1 MLPECKFSVF
11 LAYKQCCICV
21 ILDAKD
27 GVDVFLWFH
36 LFVLF
41 LRFVLGVYLMLFVF
55 YKKETSKNI
64 VFL

>member
-1 MLPECKFSVF
+1 MCDFGCKGW
-11 LAYKQCCICV
+11 CRC
-21 ILDAKD
+21 
-27 GVDVFLWFH
+27 FLWFH

-55 YKKETSKNI
+55 CKKETSKNI

>member
-1 MLPECKFSVF
+1 
-11 LAYKQCCICV
+11 V

-55 YKKETSKNI
+55 CKKETSKNI